1 MVMVSPAKIGKFAHN
16 HNIVNHSVLNL
27 IDSEV

>member
-1 MVMVSPAKIGKFAHN
+1 MVMVSPAKIGKFA